1 MAIQGTIRDGSEV
14 GHSCEAVLEDLRER
28 REDLAV
34 FILLPALF
42 RLDDRSRRFSSAS
55 HLRDPQQQLGA
66 SYRKIVGQ
74 RVSLGCRN

>member
-1 MAIQGTIRDGSEV
+1 MDRKWGTHARLM
-14 GHSCEAVLEDLRER
+14 LEDLRER

-34 FILLPALF
+34 FILLPGLF
-42 RLDDRSRRFSSAS
+42 RLDDRSRRFSSVS